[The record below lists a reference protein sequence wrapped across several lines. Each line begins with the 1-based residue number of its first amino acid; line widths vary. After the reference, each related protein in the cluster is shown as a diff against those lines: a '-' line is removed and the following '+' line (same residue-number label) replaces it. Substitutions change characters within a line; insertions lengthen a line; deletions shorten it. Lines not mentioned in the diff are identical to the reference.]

1 MPQDLQRTMVKRIE
15 YLDRILKH
23 LKDKVR
29 RLLVTRRRRN
39 RVKAEMLVIRRKM
52 AQRRRKHP
60 VKQMDP
66 RSKVLKIENT
76 SLRIYL
82 PLLVK
87 TTTSEANPTR
97 RNQEQLQET
106 ITRSLAIRT
115 KSQRRPTR
123 RKSKTSTKVNL
134 RRRRTRSIML
144 CIFLHQ
150 KS

>member
-1 MPQDLQRTMVKRIE
+1 MPQDLQRTMVKRIG
-15 YLDRILKH
+15 YLDRILKPS
-23 LKDKVR
+23 KGKIR

-39 RVKAEMLVIRRKM
+39 RVKAEMLEIRRKM

-76 SLRIYL
+76 SLRMHL
-82 PLLVK
+82 PLLAK
-87 TTTSEANPTR
+87 TITSEANPTR
-97 RNQEQLQET
+97 RNLQQLQET
-106 ITRSLAIRT
+106 ITRRIAIRT

-123 RKSKTSTKVNL
+123 RKNRTSTRAKL
-134 RRRRTRSIML
+134 RRRRTTSIML
-144 CIFLHQ
+144 CILLHQ